1 MTLTATCHCGG
12 TRIELPRLP
21 ERRLECNCTY
31 CAKTGAVWGYFGAGE
46 MKFVKDEHDR
56 IYTKSGANNHHFCSR
71 CGMQTWGDT
80 PDWSEVYNFDGTP
93 KDGHAAGDMPTGR
106 SYAVNLK
113 LLDDF
118 DISNLTAEK
127 VDGRNNW

>member
-1 MTLTATCHCGG
+1 
-12 TRIELPRLP
+12 
-21 ERRLECNCTY
+21 
-31 CAKTGAVWGYFGAGE
+31 
-46 MKFVKDEHDR
+46 MKFAKDEHDR
-56 IYTKSGANNHHFCSR
+56 VYTKSGANNHHFCGR

-106 SYAVNLK
+106 SYAINLK

-118 DISNLTAEK
+118 DLSSLTAEK